1 LTHKFD
7 FKDPP
12 IVDFDLGPIND
23 RAAQEHRFLET
34 TKHLFDQYGKTF
46 RTTRLGRKFIRSQ
59 DPEVMKAVLSTH
71 FENFGM
77 QPLRYEGG
85 KGFFGDGMLAT
96 DGPQWKHSRTIIRP
110 TFDVARIANFGR
122 LKGHVERFMEILPR
136 DGSTIDI
143 FPLLKRLVR
152 RTLERYTPPF

>member
-1 LTHKFD
+1 
-7 FKDPP
+7 
-12 IVDFDLGPIND
+12 VEFDLGPIND

-96 DGPQWKHSRTIIRP
+96 DGPQWKHSRTLIRP
-110 TFDVARIANFGR
+110 TFDVAHIANFGR